1 MADGEA
7 PKELT
12 AKQRKNRKKKEA
24 AKRKKQEQKLQ
35 ESGKVSTKDT
45 CTLEN
50 DGDKTQEASQSA
62 EDKFQCE
69 LNWCIEQ
76 LEMGLA
82 FQKPD
87 KKQAEAVQR
96 HLRSLNSSKTP
107 LPRKRQLMF
116 SLFGDYRKKM
126 QEDKKKEKQG
136 PLMNPKLLAVSKEE
150 QRSLFVKVSQ
160 AKSKDSAVQR
170 HTDKPDVTPTDGWK
184 FEKSDNEFRF
194 DFGDSEN

>member
-7 PKELT
+7 EKELT

-35 ESGKVSTKDT
+35 ESVNVST
-45 CTLEN
+45 EN
-50 DGDKTQEASQSA
+50 TPENVGDKTQEAGQSA

-87 KKQAEAVQR
+87 KRQAEVVQR

-107 LPRKRQLMF
+107 MPRKRQLMF

-136 PLMNPKLLAVSKEE
+136 PPLNPKLSAVSKEE
-150 QRSLFVKVSQ
+150 QRSIFVKVCQ
-160 AKSKDSAVQR
+160 TKSKDSDMQR
-170 HTDKPDVTPTDGWK
+170 HTDKPDVTLKDGWK
-184 FEKSDNEFRF
+184 FEKSGNEFRF
-194 DFGDSEN
+194 DFGNSES

>member
-7 PKELT
+7 EKELT

-35 ESGKVSTKDT
+35 ESVRVSAEN
-45 CTLEN
+45 TLEN
-50 DGDKTQEASQSA
+50 DGDKTQQASQSA
-62 EDKFQCE
+62 DDKFQCE

-87 KKQAEAVQR
+87 KRQAEVVHR

-107 LPRKRQLMF
+107 MPRKRQLMF

-126 QEDKKKEKQG
+126 QEEDKKKGKPG
-136 PLMNPKLLAVSKEE
+136 PSLNPKLSAVRREE
-150 QRSLFVKVSQ
+150 QRSIFVKVCQ
-160 AKSKDSAVQR
+160 AKSKDSDTQEDA
-170 HTDKPDVTPTDGWK
+170 DKPDVTLKDSWK
-184 FEKSDNEFRF
+184 FEKSGNEFRF
-194 DFGDSEN
+194 DFGKSES